1 VIKRIKALIIKELI
15 AVLRDKKSRYIL
27 IVPPIIQLL
36 IFSLAATLDVKNIAL
51 GVVNEDNGKASV
63 ELIQRFTGS
72 PIFSETKLYTH
83 LRAAED
89 DLIMQKISGI
99 LHFNSSFSK
108 NILSNKDAQVQIIL
122 DGRKSN
128 STQII
133 LGYINKIVSNYNAE
147 LISAKHELNI
157 PTVLVQRNWFNP
169 NLVYQWF
176 TVPGLVAIL
185 AMTTSLSVTALSIS
199 REKEIG
205 TFEQLLVSPLTP
217 LEILLGKALPGLII
231 GSLEASVILLAG
243 IFVFNIPFTGSIFC
257 FYISMMIF
265 ITSIVGIGLLLSSI
279 AKTQQQALLLM
290 FFFIS
295 PSIILSGF
303 ATPIANMP
311 YLLQK
316 LTIVNPLKYCLIIS
330 RGAFLKKM
338 SGMEII
344 KSSIP
349 MIWIS
354 IITLTLS
361 ALCFRKK
368 IN

>member
-1 VIKRIKALIIKELI
+1 
-15 AVLRDKKSRYIL
+15 
-27 IVPPIIQLL
+27 
-36 IFSLAATLDVKNIAL
+36 
-51 GVVNEDNGKASV
+51 
-63 ELIQRFTGS
+63 
-72 PIFSETKLYTH
+72 
-83 LRAAED
+83 
-89 DLIMQKISGI
+89 
-99 LHFNSSFSK
+99 
-108 NILSNKDAQVQIIL
+108 LSNKDAQVQIIL

-157 PTVLVQRNWFNP
+157 PTVLVKRNWFNP